1 MKIQIHWVSLF
12 SGVAI
17 GLFPAGAGGLEG
29 SKEDHARELVLSQI
43 VAIDHLTSQGTPPSA
58 KAEIDAEV
66 ARVKD
71 YVTRIRSLEKSGK
84 PWDKAFVEAPWHKAA
99 PSVSP

>member
-1 MKIQIHWVSLF
+1 VS
-12 SGVAI
+12 VRI
-17 GLFPAGAGGLEG
+17 TVTGLGGLEQ

-43 VAIDHLTSQGTPPSA
+43 VAVQHLTSQGTPPSA

-66 ARVKD
+66 ARVED
-71 YVTRIRSLEKSGK
+71 YVTRIRALEKSGK
-84 PWDKAFVEAPWHKAA
+84 PWDRDFVEAPWHKSQAV